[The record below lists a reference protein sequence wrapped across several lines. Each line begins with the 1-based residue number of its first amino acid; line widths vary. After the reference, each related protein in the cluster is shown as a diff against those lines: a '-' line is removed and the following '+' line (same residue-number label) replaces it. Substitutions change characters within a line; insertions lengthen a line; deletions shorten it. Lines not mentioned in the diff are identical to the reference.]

1 MCLLVRHTEMDQ
13 RIEAVGHLERVL
25 KCLRQCCEYLFLM
38 SKKHLSAF
46 YRNLSQPRATNILLF
61 MLLQPS

>member
-25 KCLRQCCEYLFLM
+25 KCLRQCRE
-38 SKKHLSAF
+38 
-46 YRNLSQPRATNILLF
+46 
-61 MLLQPS
+61 